1 MFGILRAWHI
11 AGIRHDCRN
20 NGSIY
25 QSIGPDIF
33 SYFYHLLSPSQG
45 FPGGSAV
52 KNLPAIQESQET

>member
-1 MFGILRAWHI
+1 MIVETI
-11 AGIRHDCRN
+11 
-20 NGSIY
+20 GSIY